1 MRPPDPEP
9 FVSVGRGTDIDN
21 YCPSFLSNM
30 DTPDS
35 DAVTRAARTRRLLL
49 VLGGLSMLLLTVG
62 TSVIFAG
69 RPGIGLGLVA
79 ASVLAL
85 IGAIMVVFLV
95 G

>member
-1 MRPPDPEP
+1 
-9 FVSVGRGTDIDN
+9 
-21 YCPSFLSNM
+21 M

-35 DAVTRAARTRRLLL
+35 DAVTRAARIRRLLL

-69 RPGIGLGLVA
+69 RPGIGLGLVT